1 MRKKKLIRLVIII
14 LIILAIITGIT
25 QIISK
30 NKTTQQ
36 LASIYNT
43 IKDGQPYL
51 FEMERNDE
59 NKVIM
64 AQKDNK
70 IIIDQYS
77 KNNHSTTVVKD
88 NNTYLIL
95 HNREEYYVYEQNNV
109 KQNILPDGI
118 KEFIDKTFETG
129 TEKIKGKKYSY
140 EEYFGS
146 TMFIIANDLDISQ
159 ENVKTRFFF
168 DNDGNLAYIKTMTE
182 NDQELLKI
190 NLTNEVNDDIF
201 NIPSHYAEY

>member
-1 MRKKKLIRLVIII
+1 MRKKKLIRLVVFI
-14 LIILAIITGIT
+14 LLILAIIIGVMHILN
-25 QIISK
+25 K
-30 NKTTQQ
+30 NKTTQK
-36 LASIYNT
+36 LSAIYNKL
-43 IKDGQPYL
+43 KDGQSYL

-64 AQKDNK
+64 AQKNNQ
-70 IIIDQYS
+70 IVIDQYS
-77 KNNHSTTVVKD
+77 KDNHSTTVVKD

-95 HNREEYYVYEQNNV
+95 HDREEYYVYEQNNV

-118 KEFIDKTFETG
+118 KEFIDKPFETG

-140 EEYFGS
+140 EEYSGS
-146 TMFIIANDLDISQ
+146 TMFIITNDLDISQ
-159 ENVKTRFFF
+159 QNVKTRFFF

-190 NLTNEVNDDIF
+190 SLTNEVKDDIF

>member
-1 MRKKKLIRLVIII
+1 MRKKKIIRLVIII
-14 LIILAIITGIT
+14 LLIFAAITGIT
-25 QIISK
+25 QFFNK
-30 NKTTQQ
+30 NKTTQNLTQ
-36 LASIYNT
+36 VYN
-43 IKDGQPYL
+43 ILKDGQPYL

-59 NKVIM
+59 NKVII

-95 HNREEYYVYEQNNV
+95 HDREEYYVYEQNNV

-118 KEFIDKTFETG
+118 KEFIDKPFETG
-129 TEKIKGKKYSY
+129 TEKIKGKRYSY
-140 EEYFGS
+140 EEYSGS
-146 TMFIIANDLDISQ
+146 TMFIITNDLDISQ
-159 ENVKTRFFF
+159 GNVKTRFFF
-168 DNDGNLAYIKTMTE
+168 DNEGNLAYIKTMTE

-190 NLTNEVNDDIF
+190 NLTNEVKDDIF
-201 NIPSHYAEY
+201 NVPSHYAEY